1 MGDFDIEMISLLKSV
16 RDFQDLPIT
25 KIWEKKGDN
34 VLAYM
39 RDNLL
44 FIFNFNPTQSFTDYG
59 MLVPEGEYKVIL
71 NTDEKRFGGFGLTD
85 DDVHHFTHFDEL
97 YRKHNKGWLKVYI
110 PAHTAVV
117 LKKISN

>member
-1 MGDFDIEMISLLKSV
+1 MGDFDKEMLSLIKSV
-16 RDFQDLPIT
+16 NNFQYLPIT
-25 KIWEKKGDN
+25 KIWEKKEDN
-34 VLAYM
+34 ILAYM

-44 FIFNFNPTQSFTDYG
+44 FVFNFNPTQSFTDYG

-85 DDVHHFTHFDEL
+85 DEIHHFSHFDEL
-97 YRKHNKGWLKVYI
+97 YRKENKGWLKIYI

-117 LKKISN
+117 LEKIDN